1 MSHIR
6 QQIRE
11 QVGTTLTGLTTTG
24 SNVFESRVYP
34 LSDASL
40 PALII
45 YSKSETSS
53 ISTMGTGLGIDRT
66 MTLTIEAYVK
76 ANLTFDD
83 TIDTICAEVEV
94 AMGTDPSLNGKVR
107 FSYLEST
114 DIDYD
119 GDGENPIG
127 YATMNYVV
135 EYRTA
140 QNAPS
145 TAI

>member
-11 QVGTTLTGLTTTG
+11 QVGTTLSGLTTTG

-145 TAI
+145 TGI

>member
-76 ANLTFDD
+76 ANITFDD

-145 TAI
+145 TGI

>member
-45 YSKSETSS
+45 YSKAETSS

-94 AMGTDPSLNGKVR
+94 AMGTDPKLNGKVR

-145 TAI
+145 TGI

>member
-66 MTLTIEAYVK
+66 MTLTVEAYVK

-145 TAI
+145 TGI

>member
-45 YSKSETSS
+45 YSKYETSS

-145 TAI
+145 TGI

>member
-83 TIDTICAEVEV
+83 TIGCYGDRPKVKRQGEV
-94 AMGTDPSLNGKVR
+94 
-107 FSYLEST
+107 
-114 DIDYD
+114 
-119 GDGENPIG
+119 
-127 YATMNYVV
+127 
-135 EYRTA
+135 
-140 QNAPS
+140 
-145 TAI
+145 

>member
-45 YSKSETSS
+45 YSKAETSS

-145 TAI
+145 TGI

>member
-11 QVGTTLTGLTTTG
+11 QVGATLTGLTTTG

-145 TAI
+145 TGI

>member
-145 TAI
+145 TGI

>member
-1 MSHIR
+1 MTHIR

-83 TIDTICAEVEV
+83 TIDTICDEVEV

-145 TAI
+145 TGI

>member
-11 QVGTTLTGLTTTG
+11 QVGTTLTDLTTTG

-145 TAI
+145 TGI